1 MLDGPQANI
10 AGLVGRWVGA
20 GEQFRNA

>member
-20 GEQFRNA
+20 REQFRNA